1 MTATLTAPIPAVRP
15 SPRPR
20 PAPDGARMAS
30 ALAAASKVILDATIF
45 GEPLPAPAFVICTS
59 VDDEAIVATFAS
71 LADMLAWQGRLT
83 APRVVASSTHT
94 AQVVVEG
101 RIDGRPWRLVGG
113 GRA

>member
-30 ALAAASKVILDATIF
+30 ALAAASKVMFDAAIF
-45 GEPLPAPAFVICTS
+45 GEPLPTPSFVICTS
-59 VDDEAIVATFAS
+59 VDDEAIVATFAN
-71 LADMLAWQGRLT
+71 LADMLTWQGRLT

-113 GRA
+113 GRP